1 MCGFVGVRRFDG
13 RAPDAALLQRMSD
26 VIAPRGPDAHGMFQQ
41 GPFAVAHRRLKVID
55 LSEHAQQPMVDRD
68 LGLTLVFNGCIYN
81 YPELRTELQQL
92 GYRFASSGDTEVVL
106 KAFHAWGQNAWARL
120 QGMFAVVVHERDT
133 GRLTL
138 ARDRFGIKPLYL
150 AQTPGGLRFGSSLP
164 ALIQDPE
171 IDRSIDLMALNHY
184 LSWHAVVPPPLT
196 LLKGVRK
203 FLDPDT
209 ALVGVWSDLFAM
221 LVDTALEADAEDIG
235 WGLVNLFHR
244 AAQRKSSAVD
254 RATDE
259 VRALVATNDGSEV
272 LTHDLETQ
280 IERAQCAEASMVALE
295 EIREVAAGLF
305 LNEFGSS
312 WKPVSSSRF
321 NHSAMM
327 TSALVESRDFLRA
340 RAEAKRRA
348 AVPEGTPVVFAGGRT
363 RHATEDDALTFGN
376 NVWATLDKVRD
387 RVPDMVL
394 IHGGD
399 TKGVDRLASSWA
411 ERRGIP
417 QVTFSLDMRLGA
429 RAGFKRNERML
440 SLDPRYVVAFPG
452 NGVLER
458 LVIEA
463 KARRIT
469 VVDRRG
475 PLGTSPK
482 APPG

>member
-1 MCGFVGVRRFDG
+1 MHTSFADQLAGLDLAGFSIGPAPLSTSDFPVR
-13 RAPDAALLQRMSD
+13 
-26 VIAPRGPDAHGMFQQ
+26 
-41 GPFAVAHRRLKVID
+41 
-55 LSEHAQQPMVDRD
+55 E
-68 LGLTLVFNGCIYN
+68 
-81 YPELRTELQQL
+81 
-92 GYRFASSGDTEVVL
+92 
-106 KAFHAWGQNAWARL
+106 
-120 QGMFAVVVHERDT
+120 AVVQ
-133 GRLTL
+133 TL
-138 ARDRFGIKPLYL
+138 
-150 AQTPGGLRFGSSLP
+150 
-164 ALIQDPE
+164 E
-171 IDRSIDLMALNHY
+171 
-184 LSWHAVVPPPLT
+184 AVW
-196 LLKGVRK
+196 
-203 FLDPDT
+203 
-209 ALVGVWSDLFAM
+209 ADLFAM
-221 LVDTALEADAEDIG
+221 VSGTALEADAEDLG
-235 WGLVNLFHR
+235 WAFVNIFHR
-244 AAQRKSSAVD
+244 SATRKSTALD

-259 VRALVATNDGSEV
+259 VRALIATADGSEV
-272 LTHDLETQ
+272 HTHDLETQ
-280 IERAQCAEASMVALE
+280 VERAQCAESAMLALE
-295 EIREVAAGLF
+295 EMREVAAALY

-327 TSALVESRDFLRA
+327 TSALVEGRDFLRA

-363 RHATEDDALTFGN
+363 GHATEDDALTFGN
-376 NVWATLDKVRD
+376 NVWT
-387 RVPDMVL
+387 
-394 IHGGD
+394 